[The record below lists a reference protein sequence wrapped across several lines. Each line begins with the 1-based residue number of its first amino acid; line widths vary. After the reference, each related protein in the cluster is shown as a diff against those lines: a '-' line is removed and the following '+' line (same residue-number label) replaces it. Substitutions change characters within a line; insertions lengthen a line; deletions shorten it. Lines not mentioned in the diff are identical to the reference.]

1 MDINVPYIDKI
12 IPIIVSLASPD
23 QIILFGSYAR
33 GDNTA
38 KSDID
43 LLILKKGLKNGRELI
58 GSIYMAFFENK
69 ISIPVDLLA
78 VDYNRYIELNNEI
91 GYVFKTIKEQGK
103 VIYGTV

>member
-1 MDINVPYIDKI
+1 MDNKIPYIDKI

-43 LLILKKGLKNGRELI
+43 LLILKKGLKKGRKI
-58 GSIYMAFFENK
+58 CSSIYRAFLDNE
-69 ISIPVDLLA
+69 IRVPVDLLA
-78 VDYNRYIELNNEI
+78 IDYNRYIELNNEI
-91 GYVFKTIKEQGK
+91 GYVYKTIKEQGK
-103 VIYGTV
+103 VIYGSV